1 MVLLRKRNGKYR
13 RLSLAGSRLST
24 LKDIGWVFAVYIA
37 YVLMGG
43 ACFMAIERPLEKK
56 TCQMVEEKLRKAH
69 DGTVLKMHLRYF

>member
-1 MVLLRKRNGKYR
+1 MVLLRKRKNR
-13 RLSLAGSRLST
+13 RLSLKGSRISH

-69 DGTVLKMHLRYF
+69 DGTV